1 MCLTFVVLVHSL
13 IYLKKK
19 VYTEFQ
25 GVMTVV
31 IFDPLHGKSRKE
43 FTECLFFPHNTE
55 LVCIHLQYTATTLS
69 KSKLGFTLSLQQ

>member
-13 IYLKKK
+13 KKK
-19 VYTEFQ
+19 KYTEFQ

-31 IFDPLHGKSRKE
+31 IFDHLHGKSRKE
-43 FTECLFFPHNTE
+43 FTECLFFHNTE
-55 LVCIHLQYTATTLS
+55 LVCIRLQYTATTLS

>member
-13 IYLKKK
+13 IYKKKK

-43 FTECLFFPHNTE
+43 FTECLFFPTILNSY
-55 LVCIHLQYTATTLS
+55 VYIYSTL
-69 KSKLGFTLSLQQ
+69 LPH